1 MDPESTGKFLAVE
14 TILIVSDTESI
25 RREVASVLDGPD
37 IELLFA
43 TSGPDAIAT
52 VEATLIDLVIA
63 DMQIG
68 SMGGVAVCLEL
79 RLQASYDA
87 IDETPVLLLLDRRA
101 DVFQAKRS
109 GADGWI
115 VKPLDAMRIRA
126 GVRAILQG
134 DRYEDTSYQ
143 PVPVSVGDQSA

>member
-43 TSGPDAIAT
+43 SSGPDAIAT

-87 IDETPVLLLLDRRA
+87 LDPIPFLVLLDRRP

-109 GADGWI
+109 GADGWVI
-115 VKPLDAMRIRA
+115 KPLDAIRVRRATAALLA
-126 GVRAILQG
+126 GE
-134 DRYEDTSYQ
+134 RYEDSSFKPAT
-143 PVPVSVGDQSA
+143 VLATEAG